1 LVSKGNFYVKATFI
15 IRSIECDLYKIMQ
28 VVSPELIQNK
38 RVLLRLDLDVPI
50 ENGVIQDDTK
60 LLSGMDTLGLC
71 LEFATSVTICGH
83 LGRPEGKED
92 PNLTVKPI
100 VDWIEEGYG
109 HIQLPA
115 GKLHILENLR
125 FEPGEDASDPVFAK
139 ELASHGDFFVFEAFS
154 SHRPA
159 ASTTVLPTLLP
170 HAVGLH
176 FAQEV
181 DELMQVRDNP
191 IKPLVAILGGAKVD
205 TKMPVIKALASKA
218 DVVLVGGKLA
228 AEIKE
233 QGIENLGSNVM
244 VAKLNEDGFD
254 ISAETAAAWANL
266 LKTAKE
272 VVWNGPLGKFEDDK
286 YSNTKIIAQAVIDS
300 GAKSII
306 GGGDTISAA
315 VKYGLI
321 EKFTFVSVGGG
332 AMLKLLAD
340 GTLPTIDA
348 LK

>member
-1 LVSKGNFYVKATFI
+1 
-15 IRSIECDLYKIMQ
+15 MQ
-28 VVSPELIQNK
+28 VVTPELIQGK
-38 RVLLRLDLDVPI
+38 RVLLRLDLDVPLKDGEI
-50 ENGVIQDDTK
+50 EDDTR
-60 LLSGMDTLGLC
+60 LLAGMDTLGLC

-92 PNLTVKPI
+92 PALSVKPI

-109 HIQLPA
+109 HIQLPV

-139 ELASHGDFFVFEAFS
+139 ELASHGDFYVYEAFAT
-154 SHRPA
+154 HRPS
-159 ASTTVLPTLLP
+159 ASTTIVPTLLP
-170 HAVGLH
+170 HAAGLR

-181 DELMQVRDNP
+181 EELTQVRNNP

-205 TKMPVIKALASKA
+205 DKLPVINAMAKIA

-233 QGIENLGSNVM
+233 KGMELGPKVM
-244 VAKLNEDGFD
+244 VAKLTEDGMD
-254 ISAETAAAWANL
+254 ISEETVSAWSNL

-286 YSNTKIIAQAVIDS
+286 YSNTQKIAQAVLDS

-306 GGGDTISAA
+306 GGGDTISA
-315 VKYGLI
+315 VTKYGLV
-321 EKFTFVSVGGG
+321 ERFTFVSTGGG

-340 GTLPTIDA
+340 GTLPTIEA
-348 LK
+348 LN

>member
-1 LVSKGNFYVKATFI
+1 
-15 IRSIECDLYKIMQ
+15 MQ
-28 VVSPELIQNK
+28 VVAPELIQNK
-38 RVLLRLDLDVPI
+38 RVLLRLDLDVPL
-50 ENGVIQDDTK
+50 ENGVIKDDTR
-60 LLSGMDTLGLC
+60 LLAGMDTLGLC

-92 PNLTVKPI
+92 PALSVKPI

-109 HIQLPA
+109 HIQLPE

-125 FEPGEDASDPVFAK
+125 FEPGEDSADLEFAK
-139 ELASHGDFFVFEAFS
+139 ELASHGDFYVYEAFA

-159 ASTTVLPTLLP
+159 ASTTIVPTLMP
-170 HAVGLH
+170 HAAGLR

-181 DELMQVRDNP
+181 EELLQVRENP
-191 IKPLVAILGGAKVD
+191 IKPLVAILGGAKVED
-205 TKMPVIKALASKA
+205 KLPVIKAMAAKA

-233 QGIENLGSNVM
+233 QGIEVGPNVM
-244 VAKLNEDGFD
+244 VAKLTEDGLD
-254 ISAETAAAWANL
+254 ISDETVGAWTKL

-272 VVWNGPLGKFEDDK
+272 VVWNGPLGKFEDPK
-286 YSNTKIIAQAVIDS
+286 NNSSEKIAQAIIDS

-306 GGGDTISAA
+306 GGGDTISALTQ
-315 VKYGLI
+315 YGLI
-321 EKFTFVSVGGG
+321 DKFSFVSIGGG
-332 AMLKLLAD
+332 AMLKLLSD
-340 GTLPTIDA
+340 GTLPTIEA

>member
-1 LVSKGNFYVKATFI
+1 
-15 IRSIECDLYKIMQ
+15 MQ
-28 VVSPELIQNK
+28 VVTPELIQNK
-38 RVLLRLDLDVPI
+38 RVLLRLDLDVPL

-60 LLSGMDTLGLC
+60 ILAGMDTLGLC
-71 LEFATSVTICGH
+71 LEFASSVTICGH

-92 PNLTVKPI
+92 PALSVKPI
-100 VDWIEEGYG
+100 VDWLEEGYG
-109 HIQLPA
+109 HIQLPH

-125 FEPGEDASDPVFAK
+125 FESGEDAADPEFAK
-139 ELASHGDFFVFEAFS
+139 ELASHGDFFVYEAFS

-159 ASTTVLPTLLP
+159 ASTTVVPTLLP
-170 HAVGLH
+170 HAVGLR

-181 DELMQVRDNP
+181 DELMQVRENA
-191 IKPLVAILGGAKVD
+191 IRPLVVILGGAKVD
-205 TKMPVIKALASKA
+205 TKMPVIKAMAAKA

-233 QGIENLGSNVM
+233 QGIADLPTNVM

-254 ISAETAAAWANL
+254 ISEETTAAWVNL

-272 VVWNGPLGKFEDDK
+272 VVWNGPLGKFEEDK
-286 YSNTKIIAQAVIDS
+286 YNQTQKIAQAIIDS

-315 VKYGLI
+315 TKYGLI
-321 EKFTFVSVGGG
+321 DKFTFVSVGGG

-340 GTLPTIDA
+340 GTLPTIEA

>member
-1 LVSKGNFYVKATFI
+1 MLVVA
-15 IRSIECDLYKIMQ
+15 
-28 VVSPELIQNK
+28 PELIENK
-38 RVLLRLDLDVPI
+38 RVLLRLDLDVPLKNGQI
-50 ENGVIQDDTK
+50 EDDTK

-92 PNLTVKPI
+92 PNLSVKPI
-100 VDWIEEGYG
+100 VDWLEQGYG
-109 HIQLPA
+109 HIQLPP

-125 FEPGEDASDPVFAK
+125 FEPGEDAADPEFAK

-159 ASTTVLPTLLP
+159 ASTTIVPTLLP

-176 FAQEV
+176 FAREV

-191 IKPLVAILGGAKVD
+191 IRPMVAILGGAKVD
-205 TKMPVIKALASKA
+205 TKLPVIKAMAAKA
-218 DVVLVGGKLA
+218 DVILVGGKLA

-233 QGIENLGSNVM
+233 QGIENLGANVM
-244 VAKLNEDGFD
+244 VGKLTEDGFD
-254 ISAETAAAWANL
+254 ISDETASAWVNL
-266 LKTAKE
+266 LKTAKQ

-286 YSNTKIIAQAVIDS
+286 YSNTQKVAQAIIDC

-315 VKYGLI
+315 TKYGLAD
-321 EKFTFVSVGGG
+321 KFTFVSVGGG

-340 GTLPTIDA
+340 GTLPTIQA
-348 LK
+348 LE